1 MWLCVAFTVSERDRE
16 QGAEWMFI
24 LASNQLE
31 LSVLGYVP
39 DASATWTAP
48 ARTSGG
54 CQIHSLHHDTHP
66 FQVNEFLQIVMI
78 TTTMTCYRK
87 RRMRKL
93 LEQKLRRRKTR
104 DSPSSLNS
112 TLDQL
117 SFSSRYNKQSEN
129 LHTFGNTFL
138 LYSSQAFFTHPDF
151 QQQKYDKTYS
161 G

>member
-1 MWLCVAFTVSERDRE
+1 MHQPLE
-16 QGAEWMFI
+16 QR
-24 LASNQLE
+24 LQE
-31 LSVLGYVP
+31 LLVGVKSTP
-39 DASATWTAP
+39 FAMIPT
-48 ARTSGG
+48 
-54 CQIHSLHHDTHP
+54 P

-78 TTTMTCYRK
+78 TTTMTCCRK

-93 LEQKLRRRKTR
+93 LEQKLRRPKTR

-117 SFSSRYNKQSEN
+117 SFSSRYTEQSEN

-151 QQQKYDKTYS
+151 QQQYDKTYS
-161 G
+161 GYI

>member
-1 MWLCVAFTVSERDRE
+1 MWFSQSQKEIENKEMNECSFWPQINLSSVYLDMCRMHQPLEQRLQELLVGVKSTPFT
-16 QGAEWMFI
+16 MI
-24 LASNQLE
+24 
-31 LSVLGYVP
+31 P
-39 DASATWTAP
+39 T
-48 ARTSGG
+48 
-54 CQIHSLHHDTHP
+54 P

-78 TTTMTCYRK
+78 TTTMTCCRK

-93 LEQKLRRRKTR
+93 LEQKLRRPKTR

-117 SFSSRYNKQSEN
+117 SFSSRYTKQSEN

-151 QQQKYDKTYS
+151 QQQYDKAYS

>member
-1 MWLCVAFTVSERDRE
+1 MHQPLE
-16 QGAEWMFI
+16 QR
-24 LASNQLE
+24 LQE
-31 LSVLGYVP
+31 LLVGVKSTP
-39 DASATWTAP
+39 FAMIPT
-48 ARTSGG
+48 
-54 CQIHSLHHDTHP
+54 P

-78 TTTMTCYRK
+78 TTTMMCCRK

-93 LEQKLRRRKTR
+93 LEQKLRRPKTR

-112 TLDQL
+112 TPDQL
-117 SFSSRYNKQSEN
+117 SFSSRYTKQSEN

-151 QQQKYDKTYS
+151 QQQQYDKTYS

>member
-1 MWLCVAFTVSERDRE
+1 VWFSQSRKEIENKEMNECSFWPQINLSSVYLDMCRMRQPLE
-16 QGAEWMFI
+16 QRLQELLVGVKSTPFPM
-24 LASNQLE
+24 AS
-31 LSVLGYVP
+31 
-39 DASATWTAP
+39 T
-48 ARTSGG
+48 
-54 CQIHSLHHDTHP
+54 P

-78 TTTMTCYRK
+78 TTTMTCCRK

-93 LEQKLRRRKTR
+93 LEQKLRRPKTR

-117 SFSSRYNKQSEN
+117 SFSSRYTKQSEN

-138 LYSSQAFFTHPDF
+138 LYSSQASSLTQVFNNNNMI
-151 QQQKYDKTYS
+151 KTYS

>member
-1 MWLCVAFTVSERDRE
+1 MNECSFWPQINLSSVYLDMCRMRQPLE
-16 QGAEWMFI
+16 QR
-24 LASNQLE
+24 LQE
-31 LSVLGYVP
+31 LLVGVKSTP
-39 DASATWTAP
+39 FP
-48 ARTSGG
+48 MTS
-54 CQIHSLHHDTHP
+54 TP

-78 TTTMTCYRK
+78 TTTMTCCRK

-93 LEQKLRRRKTR
+93 LEQKLRRPKTR

-117 SFSSRYNKQSEN
+117 SFSSRYTKQSEN

-138 LYSSQAFFTHPDF
+138 LYSSQASSLTQVFNNNNMI
-151 QQQKYDKTYS
+151 KTYS